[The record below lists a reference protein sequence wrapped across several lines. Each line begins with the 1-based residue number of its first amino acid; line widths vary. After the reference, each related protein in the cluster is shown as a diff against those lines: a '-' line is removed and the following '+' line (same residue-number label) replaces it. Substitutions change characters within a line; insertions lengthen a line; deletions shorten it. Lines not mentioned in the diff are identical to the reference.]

1 MIELYTAIVAVTLLF
16 LMITAADAVS
26 NRLIKKSTKIK
37 VAITCLLIAGSAVS
51 ECIGVLTNGAPA
63 SFLLLHKIAKLVEF
77 CAAPAI
83 GVSAAIAYG
92 KAKKPKLAVALV
104 VAHALFECVALPFGW
119 VFRVDAQNLYHRQ
132 KLYAVYIVAFLLSIG
147 YVIASI
153 IRHGKAYQVGVDSV
167 LICTLVMLVVG
178 IGIQFF
184 HSGIRIDYLCIAMAN
199 LLFYIRYYKIKLQLD
214 SLTRLLNRRCYDVHL
229 ANLGSRA
236 VILLFDVDRFK
247 EVNDTYGHAVG
258 DLCLKTIAQELRN
271 VYSRSG
277 QCFRIGGDEFCVILQ
292 DGAEQVEELNQRFQ
306 SAVRYR
312 QAEDSRMPGV
322 SIGYAYYDSGVS
334 HIQDVIEE
342 ADAMLYENKPYRKN
356 RHPANKAES

>member
-16 LMITAADAVS
+16 LMITAADAIS

-63 SFLLLHKIAKLVEF
+63 DFALLHQIAKLAEY
-77 CAAPAI
+77 CLAPAI
-83 GVSAAIAYG
+83 GVAVAMAFGAPKWPKFAI
-92 KAKKPKLAVALV
+92 ALV
-104 VAHALFECVALPFGW
+104 VIHALYECVALPMEW
-119 VFRVDAQNLYHRQ
+119 VFRLDEQNLHHRERFYFVFV
-132 KLYAVYIVAFLLSIG
+132 LAFTMSIAYAIVSIVRYG
-147 YVIASI
+147 ES
-153 IRHGKAYQVGVDSV
+153 YQISVDSV
-167 LICTLVMLVVG
+167 LVITLVLLLGGIAIQLVFPTVL
-178 IGIQFF
+178 
-184 HSGIRIDYLCIAMAN
+184 IDYLCVAMATHM
-199 LLFYIRYYKIKLQLD
+199 FYIRYYKIKLQLD

-312 QAEDSRMPGV
+312 QAEDSRMTGV